1 MSTALSLTGFVLLLS
16 AGVVGATMVT
26 SYRTWLEVVGKI
38 TASVLLVAVAV
49 CWLMAIW
56 WGVRP

>member
-1 MSTALSLTGFVLLLS
+1 MNEALTWTGFVLLMS

-26 SYRTWLEVVGKI
+26 SYRTWLEVAGKVV
-38 TASVLLVAVAV
+38 ASVLLVAVAA